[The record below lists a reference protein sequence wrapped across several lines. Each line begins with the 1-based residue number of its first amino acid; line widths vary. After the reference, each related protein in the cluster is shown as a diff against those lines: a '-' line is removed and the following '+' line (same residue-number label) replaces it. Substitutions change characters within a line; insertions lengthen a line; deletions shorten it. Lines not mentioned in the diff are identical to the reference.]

1 MALGFPE
8 SEFGIIG
15 CFNIN
20 NRYDFRKEGDAYDLN
35 FYKVFLIIDLNPK
48 TNNWCLEEEL

>member
-35 FYKVFLIIDLNPK
+35 FYKVFLIIALNPK
-48 TNNWCLEEEL
+48 TNN

>member
-20 NRYDFRKEGDAYDLN
+20 KRYDFRKEGDAYDLN
-35 FYKVFLIIDLNPK
+35 FYKVFFDY
-48 TNNWCLEEEL
+48 CLKP